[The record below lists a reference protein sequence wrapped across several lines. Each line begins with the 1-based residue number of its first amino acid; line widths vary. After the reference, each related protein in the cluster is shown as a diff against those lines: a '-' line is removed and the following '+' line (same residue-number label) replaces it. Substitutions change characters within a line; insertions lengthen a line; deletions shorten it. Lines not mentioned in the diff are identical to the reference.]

1 MKLKYYLRGL
11 GIGILITTIIFIIGI
26 HVNQDQMFSDEEV
39 IRRAKAL
46 GMVMDE
52 TDGKTINEL
61 DKDKKQKDTQKE
73 DSKESKSDNK
83 DKQEQAKDDQTK
95 NDQTKADAESEKTQD
110 SDAAAAQK
118 QTVEQVEVS
127 ILPGEYSDT
136 ISQKLLDAGLIDDKA
151 AFSKYIND
159 TNVDNLIQPGTFT
172 VPKGAS
178 YEEVAKI
185 LTTKQENR

>member
-1 MKLKYYLRGL
+1 MFTDTNKTIK
-11 GIGILITTIIFIIGI
+11 IGFEQKESED
-26 HVNQDQMFSDEEV
+26 VNADLSVNNEVETVDEEAGTESV
-39 IRRAKAL
+39 NDAESQDL
-46 GMVMDE
+46 TVNTE
-52 TDGKTINEL
+52 NE
-61 DKDKKQKDTQKE
+61 DVNDNDT
-73 DSKESKSDNK
+73 SD
-83 DKQEQAKDDQTK
+83 T
-95 NDQTKADAESEKTQD
+95 ADAESEKTQD

>member
-1 MKLKYYLRGL
+1 MKKSSG
-11 GIGILITTIIFIIGI
+11 
-26 HVNQDQMFSDEEV
+26 S
-39 IRRAKAL
+39 AKAL

-61 DKDKKQKDTQKE
+61 DKDKKQDSESKDQKDSQKE